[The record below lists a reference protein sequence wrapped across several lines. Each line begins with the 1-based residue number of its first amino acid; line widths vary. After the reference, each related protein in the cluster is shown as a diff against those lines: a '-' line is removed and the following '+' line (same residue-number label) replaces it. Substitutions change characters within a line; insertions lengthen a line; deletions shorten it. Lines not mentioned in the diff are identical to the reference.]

1 MSAVN
6 TWLAGLWGLY
16 GARALNWLSLAVFLG
31 GVIAVCVLRRTAR
44 LSSRL
49 LWATAA
55 ELFAV
60 MLVEIAES
68 LSPDFPIR
76 TLQAFS
82 LDATYEAMVAP
93 VTAFASSGLN
103 AFFHAYRVLLY
114 CLAPVLG
121 GAVIYDVLAGV
132 SPTLKLLFLRRRR
145 LYVFSALNE
154 KSVLLAEDLHRAF
167 VEEHTPRHPVIV
179 FTACGE
185 DDGEWK
191 QRAEAIRAICLHED
205 LFHIRSLRRS
215 RRCSFL
221 LMDMDARGE
230 PDDLRN
236 VSALQRLLDSSPA
249 VWDEKRGCAI
259 YVFSNNSEAAEN
271 IRSVKARYDA
281 AAGEERARLSVRVV
295 RDYAQSCCGHLHRHP
310 LFEGLKEG
318 EALELVL
325 LGWTPFAREMFKTLF
340 WLGQMTE
347 HPLRIAVVSAPGD
360 GAERA
365 LLRACPELLESCTA
379 DSPCLR
385 VRAGGDCAA
394 PYASL
399 CFVEADLD
407 GTPMPALLSAE
418 RSYQYGE
425 TGRRFRL
432 AQARRFFVL
441 LGGDEENIAAAGALR
456 RALTH
461 AQLVGDSR
469 ADAKIDVLVEN
480 DALRKLAAHRFF
492 PEPDGD
498 ALCAPEVLLFGGLA
512 RRFCRDVL
520 ALDGLRLA
528 EGERAE
534 RHALRDVAA
543 TKDDIYN
550 DFSRLARAFH
560 LSTKMFCLGA
570 KGGSEYEKKLDF
582 QRRLQPYEQPSVE
595 RLRWLEHR
603 RWCAFLRAEGFSAPL
618 GLERQLERAAMIP
631 EADLDAL
638 RRYISGEAVDIDA
651 LTASIEEASGLRLSD
666 WRRLRVYSHKDVPAR
681 LHPCLV
687 ECLPCNNDPA
697 VEKDRLDLVETL
709 RLLVKAG
716 QRREKGAPKTEKK
729 PPAQAQRRHREA
741 EREPHGLKKYDA
753 PYGEYGPSLDRA
765 ETYAYMSDT
774 QPAETPPT
782 ERQWRELLRRWP
794 ELERC
799 RRLGEEGRFCLDLL
813 EDYKQ
818 EAGRDAP

>member
-1 MSAVN
+1 MSA
-6 TWLAGLWGLY
+6 WYSGLASFWAFY

-31 GVIAVCVLRRTAR
+31 GVIAVCILHRTAR

-82 LDATYEAMVAP
+82 LDASYEAMVAP
-93 VTAFASSGLN
+93 VTAFASPGLN
-103 AFFHAYRVLLY
+103 AFFHAYRILLY

-154 KSVLLAEDLHRAF
+154 KSVLLAEDLHRSF
-167 VEEHTPRHPVIV
+167 VEEHAPNHPAIV

-191 QRAEAIRAICLHED
+191 QRAEAIRAICLPED
-205 LFHIRSLRRS
+205 LFHIRSLRCS

-236 VSALQRLLDSSPA
+236 VSALQRLLDSRPG

-259 YVFSNNSEAAEN
+259 YIFSNNSEAAEN

-281 AAGEERARLSVRVV
+281 AAREEQARVSVHVV

-310 LFEGLKEG
+310 LFEGLREG

-325 LGWTPFAREMFKTLF
+325 FGWTPFAREMFKTLF

-347 HPLRIAVVSAPGD
+347 HPLRITVVSAPGD

-365 LLRACPELLESCTA
+365 LLRVCPELLESCTA
-379 DSPCLR
+379 NSPCLR

-399 CFVEADLD
+399 CFVEEDITE
-407 GTPMPALLSAE
+407 TPLPALLNAE
-418 RSYQYGE
+418 RRTQYGE
-425 TGRRFRL
+425 TGEVFRL

-441 LGGDEENIAAAGALR
+441 LGGDEENIGAAGALR

-461 AQLVGDSR
+461 AQLTGDAR
-469 ADAKIDVLVEN
+469 TDAKIDVLVEN
-480 DALRKLAAHRFF
+480 DSLRSLVAHRFF
-492 PEPDGD
+492 TEPDGD
-498 ALCAPEVLLFGGLA
+498 ALPAPEVLLFGGLA

-570 KGGSEYEKKLDF
+570 EGESEYEKKLDF
-582 QRRLQPYEQPSVE
+582 QQKLQPYEQPAVD

-603 RWCAFLRAEGFSAPL
+603 RWCAFLRAEGFSAPP
-618 GLERQLERAAMIP
+618 GLDQQLARAATIP
-631 EADLDAL
+631 EVDLNAL
-638 RRYISGEAVDIDA
+638 RCYINGEAVDIDA
-651 LTASIEEASGLRLSD
+651 LAASIEKASGLRLSD

-687 ECLPCNNDPA
+687 ECLPYNNDPA
-697 VEKDRLDLVETL
+697 TEKDRLDLVETL

-716 QRREKGAPKTEKK
+716 QRRELGAPKAEKK
-729 PPAQAQRRHREA
+729 THAQTQRRHREA
-741 EREPHGLKKYDA
+741 AREPRGLKKYDA
-753 PYGEYGPSLDRA
+753 PYGELGPSLDRA
-765 ETYAYMSDT
+765 ETYAYLTDT
-774 QPAETPPT
+774 QPEKTPPT
-782 ERQWRELLRRWP
+782 ERQWQELTQRWP
-794 ELERC
+794 ELEGC
-799 RRLGEEGRFCLDLL
+799 RRTDEEGRFCLDLL

-818 EAGRDAP
+818 EAGRTVS